1 MQEKASILIIDDNP
15 DNLEMFS
22 RHLNQTGYITRLA
35 NNAEKGLKIL
45 PAEKIDCVLLNYQL
59 VKASGIELVKKIKS
73 ENGLEFIPAVI
84 LTCLDKEEDILAG
97 LESGADDYIT
107 ASSGPEMILTR
118 VKAILRTKYLSD
130 SLVQLNKAASELKD
144 ISVRDSLTGLYNRKY
159 LLESL
164 DMEISRAKRC
174 KYNICCL
181 MLDIDY
187 YKLVNDNYGHAFG
200 DFVLKEFGACIRA
213 CFRESDVLARYGG
226 DEFIVLMVDTDYA
239 TVYNVAER
247 FRRYI
252 ERYDFRDK
260 ETAVKITVSIGI
272 SSLLEDG
279 DLNKDKFLYFA
290 DTACYEAKARGRNNS
305 VAYRELADEASLDKA
320 KLSEAEDKIYNVAE
334 YSKKSYIEAIKNL
347 IFAWEENNPKL
358 RNHSESV
365 LEYVRL
371 ITSQMGLP
379 KNEVETIENAASI
392 HDLGMLLINGP
403 LDGEMI
409 KKHPI
414 LTVHLL
420 SKNKFMKSE
429 LPIILYH
436 HERYDGSGYPSG
448 LEGRRIPLGARI
460 IRAADAYATICS
472 NRLQSNQPEDAKE
485 AVKELLAESGTQLD
499 PEIVAIFVKALKK

>member
-1 MQEKASILIIDDNP
+1 MQEKSAILIIDDDP
-15 DNLEMFS
+15 RGLAAFS
-22 RHLNQTGYITRLA
+22 QRLNQAGYSVKSTNDVA
-35 NNAEKGLKIL
+35 KGLKL
-45 PAEKIDCVLLNYQL
+45 LLAEKIDCVLLNYRL
-59 VKASGIELVKKIKS
+59 AAESGLPLAKKIKS
-73 ENGLEFIPAVI
+73 ESALEFIPAII
-84 LTCLDKEEDILAG
+84 LTGLDREEDILDG
-97 LESGADDYIT
+97 LNSGADDYIT
-107 ASSGPEMILTR
+107 ASSSPEMALTR
-118 VKAILRTKYLSD
+118 LKAILRTKYLRD
-130 SLVQLNKAASELKD
+130 SLAQLNKAASELKD

-159 LLESL
+159 LLETL

-200 DFVLKEFGACIRA
+200 DFVLKEFGACVKA

-226 DEFIVLMVDTDYA
+226 DEFIVLMVDIDYA
-239 TVYNVAER
+239 GVFNVAER

-252 ERYDFRDK
+252 ERYDFR
-260 ETAVKITVSIGI
+260 EGERSVKLTVSIGI

-305 VAYRELADEASLDKA
+305 VAYKELAEEASLDKV
-320 KLSEAEDKIYNVAE
+320 KLAETEDKMYSVAE

-358 RNHSESV
+358 RNHTEGV

-371 ITSQMGLP
+371 ITSRMGLP
-379 KNEVETIENAASI
+379 KNEVEVIENAASL
-392 HDLGMLLINGP
+392 HDLGMLLITDP
-403 LDGEMI
+403 LDAEMA
-409 KKHPI
+409 KKHPL

-420 SKNKFMKSE
+420 SKNKFMRLE

-436 HERYDGSGYPSG
+436 HENFDGSGYPSS
-448 LEGRRIPLGARI
+448 LEGKRIPLGARI
-460 IRAADAYATICS
+460 IQVADTYAAICS
-472 NRLQSNQPEDAKE
+472 EQLQGDKPQDTQE
-485 AVKELLAESGTQLD
+485 ATRELAALSGSRLD
-499 PEIVAIFVKALKK
+499 PEIVAIFVKALEK